1 MNTLTKA
8 LIVTT
13 TLTVSMGASANS
25 LTDDIERAVKEAA
38 NEALATLVNTQKA
51 SLEKATKELF
61 ERSAD
66 QQRQANSSQMNA
78 PQNNNKATKG
88 DNDAA

>member
-1 MNTLTKA
+1 MNTFTKA
-8 LIVTT
+8 TIVAA
-13 TLTVSMGASANS
+13 TLTMSMGASANS
-25 LTDDIERAVKEAA
+25 LTDEIERAVKEAA

-66 QQRQANSSQMNA
+66 QQRQANTSQSNDV
-78 PQNNNKATKG
+78 KDTKG
-88 DNDAA
+88 DDNAA